1 MALAHTA
8 QQAVRTRGGSPWD
21 EAGGA
26 MPKRR
31 PPFRAEHIGSL
42 HRPRELREAR
52 AKYLGGLGQ
61 KGGFG
66 RHRSEELRRV
76 EDECIR
82 DVVKLQ
88 EDVGLKSITDG
99 EYRRQ
104 IWLSEF
110 LGSLGGIE
118 LTLQGTS
125 SSATHFRSDER
136 HGKSTTEDVE
146 NVRIEFHVTG
156 KIKWAGSV
164 NVDAF
169 KFLKSMAHG
178 VPKVTIP
185 APQDYYYFGGREC
198 ISKTV
203 YPDLAEYWHDMG
215 AAYAR
220 EVAAL
225 VDAGCTHIQFDDVVN
240 ACLCDPKHVALLQG
254 KGEDTDALLRSYVDC
269 LNHALAG
276 RPAEL
281 TASLHICRGNRHGH
295 YIADGGYEAVAD
307 YLFNHLNVDNYYL
320 EYDTPRAGTF
330 APLRFMPAD
339 KTVILGLVTTK
350 RPELEPPDQLKQ
362 RIDEASKF
370 IPLER
375 LGLSPQCGFSGDMMS
390 DVMSIDQM
398 KRKLELVVSTAQ
410 SVWGEA

>member
-1 MALAHTA
+1 
-8 QQAVRTRGGSPWD
+8 
-21 EAGGA
+21 

-31 PPFRAEHIGSL
+31 PPFRAEHFGSL
-42 HRPRELREAR
+42 HRPRELRDAR
-52 AKYLGGLGQ
+52 AKYLGGLGH

-82 DVVKLQ
+82 DIVKLQ

-169 KFLKSMAHG
+169 KFLKGIAHG

-185 APQDYYYFGGREC
+185 TPQDYYYFGGREC
-198 ISKTV
+198 ISNTV

-215 AAYAR
+215 AAYAH

-225 VDAGCTHIQFDDVVN
+225 VDADCTHIQFDDVVN

-276 RPAEL
+276 QAPEL

-295 YIADGGYEAVAD
+295 YIAEGGYEAIAD
-307 YLFNHLNVDNYYL
+307 YLFNHLDVDNYCL

-410 SVWGEA
+410 SVWGEV

>member
-1 MALAHTA
+1 MAA
-8 QQAVRTRGGSPWD
+8 
-21 EAGGA
+21 
-26 MPKRR
+26 KRR

-52 AKYLGGLGQ
+52 AKYLGGLGRE
-61 KGGFG
+61 GGFG
-66 RHRSEELRRV
+66 RHRSDELRQI
-76 EDECIR
+76 EDRYIR
-82 DVVKLQ
+82 DIVKLQ

-125 SSATHFRSDER
+125 ASATHFKSDER
-136 HGKSTTEDVE
+136 HGKSKTEDVE
-146 NVRIEFHVTG
+146 NVRIEFHVKDRVRWT
-156 KIKWAGSV
+156 GSV

-169 KFLKSMAHG
+169 KFLKGITHG

-198 ISKTV
+198 VSRTV
-203 YPDLAEYWHDMG
+203 YPNIEDYWRDMG
-215 AAYAR
+215 KAYAE
-220 EVAAL
+220 EVKAL

-240 ACLCDPKHVALLQG
+240 ACLCDPTHVAQLQAR
-254 KGEDTDALLRSYVDC
+254 GEDTDALLRNYVAC
-269 LNHALAG
+269 LNSALAN
-276 RPAEL
+276 RPANL
-281 TASLHICRGNRHGH
+281 TVSLHICRGNRHGH
-295 YIADGGYEAVAD
+295 YIAEGGYDTVAD

-330 APLRFMPAD
+330 APLKFMPAD

-350 RPELEPPDQLKQ
+350 RPELEDPDQLKR
-362 RIDEASKF
+362 RIDEAAKF

-398 KRKLELVVSTAQ
+398 KRKLELVVQTAQ